1 MDFVGD
7 WLVRQHVVLGV
18 IPFQNWMLIAL
29 AIIVVW
35 VVFIWQTQSSMTR
48 GSFYVLFALA
58 WLAIMIGLLLFVS
71 FVE

>member
-29 AIIVVW
+29 AAVVVW
-35 VVFIWQTQSSMTR
+35 
-48 GSFYVLFALA
+48 LA
-58 WLAIMIGLLLFVS
+58 FVWLAQS
-71 FVE
+71 